1 VRRIGSVVAAVDR
14 VDTMDSM
21 DGGYLLPTVS
31 TQSTRSMAI
40 TPYLAGKCKLNVNR
54 A

>member
-1 VRRIGSVVAAVDR
+1 MGSVVAAVDR

-21 DGGYLLPTVS
+21 DGGYLLSTV
-31 TQSTRSMAI
+31 STRSMVI